1 MNSRTLAQRTRL
13 ATLGVIVALCAVFTI
28 TPTAHAQGAL
38 PAGKWQ
44 QGRHYRVLTPTVS
57 SSVAAGKVEVVEIF
71 WYGCGACFMLDP
83 YLENWKKSGKPAH
96 VEFVRIPVT
105 WNAGA
110 KLHARLFYTLQAL
123 KQEQRLHTKVFDTIH
138 RGGNGLLGRDEASTL
153 PVMVAWAKQN
163 GIDEKAFT
171 DAWNSMWVN
180 TRLRQAED
188 LLRRY
193 RAESTPFMVINGK
206 YTTDISTAGGVPQ
219 MLSLINDL
227 ANAERPR

>member
-1 MNSRTLAQRTRL
+1 MLTRARLLCGLLASLALITALPLAQ
-13 ATLGVIVALCAVFTI
+13 
-28 TPTAHAQGAL
+28 AQSGL

-44 QGRHYRVLTPTVS
+44 QGRHYRVLSPAVTP
-57 SSVAAGKVEVVEIF
+57 SVAAGKIEVVEIF

-83 YLENWKKSGKPAH
+83 YLENWKKSGKPAQ

-110 KLHARLFYTLQAL
+110 RLHARLFYTLQAL
-123 KQEQRLHTKVFDTIH
+123 KQDERLHTKVFDTIH

-153 PVMVAWAKQN
+153 PVMVAWAKQQ
-163 GIDEKAFT
+163 GITEKAFT
-171 DAWNSMWVN
+171 DAWNSMWVS
-180 TRLRQAED
+180 TRLRQAEE

-206 YTTDISTAGGVPQ
+206 YSTDIASAGGVPQ
-219 MLSLINDL
+219 MLTLINDL
-227 ANAERPR
+227 ANAEAPRR